1 MESFCVVQV
10 CIRRCNRNNF
20 DDAIF
25 LFAWSLASHVFRIVN
40 LRVSVEPVDIAVVS
54 NVSFVFDFFLEES
67 FNKKKFKLLSLVFC
81 GFTTRWQCRER
92 PLVFIL
98 RWAHCRTKLFTW
110 IAQINVSFSVWVFF
124 PVYSMIIF
132 GHITKKNKQT
142 GAQSRP
148 VSFCNTNI
156 LISHLGTKMASVLQI
171 CLL

>member
-67 FNKKKFKLLSLVFC
+67 FNKKKFKLLSPGFC
-81 GFTTRWQCRER
+81 DFTTRWQCRE
-92 PLVFIL
+92 
-98 RWAHCRTKLFTW
+98 
-110 IAQINVSFSVWVFF
+110 
-124 PVYSMIIF
+124 
-132 GHITKKNKQT
+132 G
-142 GAQSRP
+142 G
-148 VSFCNTNI
+148 
-156 LISHLGTKMASVLQI
+156 
-171 CLL
+171 